1 MTALNSW
8 ALTTLADVKE
18 SLSIDAGNTTKDNLI
33 KRKINQATDMI
44 ESYCNLNNDHH
55 FAATTYTNEEYDG
68 SGTNQLS
75 LRARPVITFTSL
87 EQRNTTQNISSWTT
101 LASQDY
107 FVDNAAGVIDAVI
120 GFFYNCNLYRVTYS
134 AGFNTIP
141 SDLAEACATLAAF
154 MVENGTT
161 GVAVKRKDQGPKSIE
176 YFQPMQGGSLIENLG
191 LDDVLA
197 RYTNLPI
204 LEDK

>member
-8 ALTTLADVKE
+8 ALTSVADVKE
-18 SLSIDAGNTTKDNLI
+18 SLSIDAGDTTKDNLI
-33 KRKINQATDMI
+33 TRKINQATDMI
-44 ESYCNLNNDHH
+44 ESYCNLDNDHH
-55 FAATTYTNEEYDG
+55 FASTTYTNEEYDG
-68 SGTNQLS
+68 SGTDQLS

-87 EQRNTTQNISSWTT
+87 EQRSSTQNINDWVTLSST
-101 LASQDY
+101 DY
-107 FVDNAAGVIDAVI
+107 FVDDNAGVIDALL
-120 GFFYNCNLYRVTYS
+120 GFYYRWNLYRVTYT
-134 AGFNTIP
+134 AGYATIP

-197 RYTNLPI
+197 RYTNPPI

>member
-8 ALTTLADVKE
+8 ALTSVADVKE
-18 SLSIDAGNTTKDNLI
+18 SLSIDAGDTTKDNLI
-33 KRKINQATDMI
+33 TRKINQATDMI
-44 ESYCNLNNDHH
+44 ESYCNLDNDHH
-55 FAATTYTNEEYDG
+55 FASTTYTNEEYDG

-87 EQRNTTQNISSWTT
+87 EQRSSTQNINDWVTLSST
-101 LASQDY
+101 DY
-107 FVDNAAGVIDAVI
+107 FVDDNAGVIDALL
-120 GFFYNCNLYRVTYS
+120 GFYYRWNLYRVTYT
-134 AGFNTIP
+134 AGYATIP

-161 GVAVKRKDQGPKSIE
+161 GVAVKRKNQGPKSIE

-197 RYTNLPI
+197 RYTNPPI